1 MCTSSLLVHIHQVR
15 LYFDVCVC
23 ILAGTAVVIE
33 KLLFLSREVPSEGMF
48 NTLLLR
54 VVLHLVARRVNRCIR
69 TLWVRAFLRTR
80 VSFSPIRFVG
90 LTSKNVKRH
99 VNVKLSVKA
108 VCQGKS
114 PYLDIWPLSPVEK
127 RPIICMEIP
136 IMLFVIWVLR
146 AISWRISRKHLKF
159 IVSWPSLVSYKC
171 LHAYAAMYYPTP
183 CSLSLCGSCA

>member
-99 VNVKLSVKA
+99 VNVKLSV
-108 VCQGKS
+108 CQGC
-114 PYLDIWPLSPVEK
+114 LSRLPVK
-127 RPIICMEIP
+127 
-136 IMLFVIWVLR
+136 
-146 AISWRISRKHLKF
+146 AN
-159 IVSWPSLVSYKC
+159 
-171 LHAYAAMYYPTP
+171 LHV
-183 CSLSLCGSCA
+183 